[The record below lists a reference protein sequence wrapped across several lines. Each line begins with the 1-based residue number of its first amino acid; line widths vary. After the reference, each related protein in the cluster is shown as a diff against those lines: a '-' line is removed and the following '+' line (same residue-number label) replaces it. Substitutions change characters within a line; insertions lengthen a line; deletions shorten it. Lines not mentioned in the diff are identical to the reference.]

1 MKKRTIKEHIV
12 LHPVMSFM
20 LLILATII
28 ISFILN
34 IFGFSATYNKINE
47 TTLEYASTTESVTS
61 VLNLRGVKY
70 IFANTVSNFAN
81 FTVLSQLIIVLL
93 GIGVMEYSGF
103 LKTAVGLLTRHA
115 RKNIVTYVIVLLG
128 LLSSI
133 IGNMP
138 FLALIPLAA
147 LIFKYGKRNPNLGII
162 AAFSSLT
169 CGMGLSVFFTSV
181 DSALSKLTVSS
192 ANILDSAYTFKSVS
206 LMLIMTVA
214 IITLSFV
221 ITYITENVIVRKL
234 PKYNFEEEEEEG
246 KFVVTK
252 PQAKGLVLAGIGSII
267 YLLIIIYNMIPY
279 LPFSGN
285 FLNYQ
290 ESLYIDKLF
299 GANSFF
305 ADGFVFVITLLFVI
319 WGLLYGIGSKSINN
333 NREFIDSLGYSL
345 NGVGKTMVFIFA
357 SATLISIFKYSN
369 IGNTITAFLANLVA
383 DSGFSGLA
391 LVILLFVVSIISTL
405 FVPTSALKWEIMA
418 SPIVPIFLNAG
429 LSAEFCQTVFRFGES
444 VSIGLTPIF
453 AYFVVYMAY
462 LERYNQDKNFF
473 GLRNAIKYQ
482 LPYSIATFVI
492 LLVII
497 IVWYILSLPLGFG
510 GTVYL

>member
-1 MKKRTIKEHIV
+1 MKRRTNKEHIV
-12 LHPVMSFM
+12 LHPVMSF
-20 LLILATII
+20 LLIIMAVVIV
-28 ISFILN
+28 SFLLSL
-34 IFGFSATYNKINE
+34 FGFSATYNKINE
-47 TTLEYASTTESVTS
+47 TTMEYASTTESVTS
-61 VLNLRGVKY
+61 ILNLRGIKY

-81 FTVLSQLIIVLL
+81 FTVLSQLIIVLI

-103 LKTAVGLLTRHA
+103 LHTAIGLLTRHA
-115 RKNIVTYVIVLLG
+115 RKNAITYTIILIG

-169 CGMGLSVFFTSV
+169 CGLGLSVFFTSV
-181 DSALSKLTVSS
+181 DSALSKLTVLS
-192 ANILDSAYTFKSVS
+192 AHILDSTYTFKSVA
-206 LMLIMTVA
+206 LMFIMVCA
-214 IITLSFV
+214 IVIMSFV
-221 ITYITENVIVRKL
+221 LTYITENVIVRKL
-234 PKYNFEEEEEEG
+234 PKYVFEEEEE
-246 KFVVTK
+246 KFEITK
-252 PQAKGLVLAGIGSII
+252 PQVKGLVLAGLGSIA
-267 YLLIIIYNMIPY
+267 YLIIIIYNMIPY

-285 FLNYQ
+285 FLNYR
-290 ESLYIDKLF
+290 EELYIDKLF

-305 ADGFVFVITLLFVI
+305 ADGFVFVITILFII
-319 WGLLYGIGSKSINN
+319 WGLLYGIGSKSIKN

-369 IGNTITAFLANLVA
+369 IGNTVTAFLTNLVVN
-383 DSGFSGLA
+383 SGFSGLA
-391 LVILLFVVSIISTL
+391 LVILLFVASMISTL
-405 FVPTSALKWEIMA
+405 FVPTSILKWEIM
-418 SPIVPIFLNAG
+418 SSSIVPIFLNAG
-429 LSAEFCQTVFRFGES
+429 ISAEFCQTIFRFGES
-444 VSIGLTPIF
+444 VTIGLTPIF

-462 LERYNQDKNFF
+462 LERYNQDKQYF

-492 LLVII
+492 LLVLI
-497 IVWYILSLPLGFG
+497 IVWYILSIPLGIG

>member
-1 MKKRTIKEHIV
+1 MKRKRIKEHIV

-28 ISFILN
+28 ISFILS
-34 IFGFSATYNKINE
+34 IFGFSATYNRINE
-47 TTLEYASTTESVTS
+47 TSLEYVSTTESITS
-61 VLNLRGVKY
+61 LFNLRGIKY

-103 LKTAVGLLTRHA
+103 FKTAVGLLTRHA
-115 RKNIVTYVIVLLG
+115 RKNVITYAIVFIG
-128 LLSSI
+128 LISSI

-162 AAFSSLT
+162 AAFSSLS
-169 CGMGLSVFFTSV
+169 CGAGLSIFFTSI
-181 DSALSKLTVSS
+181 DSALSKLTVLS
-192 ANILDSAYTFKSVS
+192 ANILDSTYTFKSVA

-214 IITLSFV
+214 IIIMSFV
-221 ITYITENVIVRKL
+221 LTYITENVIVRKL
-234 PKYNFEEEEEEG
+234 PKYTFEEEDE
-246 KFVVTK
+246 KFEITNSQK
-252 PQAKGLVLAGIGSII
+252 KGLVLAGIGSVI
-267 YLLIIIYNMIPY
+267 YLVIIIYNMIPY

-285 FLNYQ
+285 FLNYS
-290 ESLYIDKLF
+290 EKLYIDKLF

-305 ADGFVFVITLLFVI
+305 ADGFVFVITLLFII
-319 WGLLYGIGSKSINN
+319 WGLLYGIGSKSIKN

-345 NGVGKTMVFIFA
+345 NGVGKTLVFIFA

-369 IGNTITAFLANLVA
+369 IGNTITAFLTNLVA

-391 LVILLFVVSIISTL
+391 LVLLLFFASMITTL
-405 FVPTSALKWEIMA
+405 FVPTSVLKWEIMSSQIA
-418 SPIVPIFLNAG
+418 PIFLNAG
-429 LSAEFCQTVFRFGES
+429 LSAEFCQTIFRFGES
-444 VSIGLTPIF
+444 VTIGLTPIF

-462 LERYNQDKNFF
+462 LERYNQDKNYF

-492 LLVII
+492 LLVLI
-497 IVWYILSLPLGFG
+497 IVWYVLSLPLGFG